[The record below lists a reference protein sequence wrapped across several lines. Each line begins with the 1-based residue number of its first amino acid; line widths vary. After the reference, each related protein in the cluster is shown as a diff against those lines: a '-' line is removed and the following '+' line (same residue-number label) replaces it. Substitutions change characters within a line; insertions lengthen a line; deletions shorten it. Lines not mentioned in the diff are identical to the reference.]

1 MAAVIN
7 SLIIILFIYLFI
19 YLELGLLTVPGT
31 WSVESDSISYVCSA
45 VANKGKKKKRNN
57 LYTSLERE
65 NYPLISINTICQIHI
80 YLWLVYVPCIM
91 LADADHL

>member
-45 VANKGKKKKRNN
+45 VANKGKKKKGII
-57 LYTSLERE
+57 YTPHWSEK
-65 NYPLISINTICQIHI
+65 TIH
-80 YLWLVYVPCIM
+80 
-91 LADADHL
+91 